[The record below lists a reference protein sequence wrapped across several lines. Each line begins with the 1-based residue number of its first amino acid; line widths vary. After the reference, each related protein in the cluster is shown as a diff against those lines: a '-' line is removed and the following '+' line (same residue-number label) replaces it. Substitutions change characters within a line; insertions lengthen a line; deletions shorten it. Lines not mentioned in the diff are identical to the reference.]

1 MKCFKFIAEYK
12 REISILLMGQILIV
26 GVMALSAY
34 SMYGALGLAF
44 YLVIGSLITGKL
56 WFASFKS
63 AAILIIWPLY
73 EVYVLVICFKEVFFG
88 VSKTEGSNK

>member
-1 MKCFKFIAEYK
+1 MKCLKFIAVYK
-12 REISILLMGQILIV
+12 REIAILIFGQILIV
-26 GVMALSAY
+26 GVMALSTY

-73 EVYVLVICFKEVFFG
+73 EVYVIALCIKE
-88 VSKTEGSNK
+88 VSKTEGLK